1 MSIDPTAP
9 TGPVNLL
16 PPAAQPPASGAGA
29 TGASGDSALGSLD
42 YQAFLHLLVTQM
54 KNQDPTNPM
63 DSTEQLAQLA
73 SFATVEQGINANKN
87 LEQVILS
94 LSFDKASAVIG
105 KRITSADGGLSG
117 IVQGFEVFSDG
128 AVAILEDGSRVRIEP
143 GVKVEEPGT

>member
-16 PPAAQPPASGAGA
+16 PPAAQPPASDVSA
-29 TGASGDSALGSLD
+29 TSDSALGSLD

-73 SFATVEQGINANKN
+73 SFATVEQGINVNKN

-128 AVAILEDGSRVRIEP
+128 AVAILQDGSRVRIEP